1 GAAAGSGLAAR
12 RAVGRTPLMT
22 DLGNGQL
29 LDSPAASPSARPAMQ
44 FSGTPSEFERLI
56 TPQQSDITSTPKHHH
71 HRLASPG
78 RLANGSRN
86 GHYDSDG
93 GSRSPKQPD
102 WSLHEFDYRGTPM
115 LHHRPTGLLF
125 TSVPEDS
132 FPNLVGIIIEG
143 KPRWLGEADLPLLE
157 SMPQVC
163 EALAATV
170 PVGRLLV
177 RRLHVVPEPV
187 LRLCVILGLHEISEL
202 RELVLLEPGSVR
214 HKAAWAPA
222 GLSANHSA
230 QLLPLLRSE
239 LLRPSNPH
247 HAAAA
252 FSEDGSWPLVD
263 PEGQTARVAPDAAAV
278 AIVVSPDDDSVAAAG
293 PLPMELIGLPLV
305 QHLLQRYGLSKLMVQ
320 VAELE
325 ITAAPDL
332 LVLAHPDS
340 LQGAGAP
347 LSKWEEGRLAR
358 MLRDLPGLLK
368 KHSKARD
375 RAETE
380 AALGPAIEAL
390 MQQRRLDVLA
400 RPSRGALVTYD
411 DLEGGGG
418 GGRLKG
424 PVRVAVVLQEDS
436 SVSNSPKYGIE
447 NGAANK
453 FIVRDVESDRILH
466 MLVGHIRR
474 VRPAD
479 AGKHVRGDYAP
490 PASAGV
496 PVTPLSAAPR
506 LLVTRGSSWGRGTAY
521 DVYGEGIVGELLGPD
536 EQADEEGVDGA
547 GNGEA
552 NTNASGEGGEEG
564 PKLSSRW
571 LVRWPDG
578 QVYSYAVGAGGSF
591 ELSFLG
597 LHWRS
602 GAPVL
607 DSHRGLLVAPGEL
620 AVIPVS
626 RGPTWALD
634 TDDGLPGS
642 PGAALLDRT
651 TSALEVDWLRDLH
664 NPRSYYPD
672 PVNGAYPVVHAM
684 MAGQPVTLFTARQG
698 ARVEPAGLHPQ
709 AMSGSGTHFY
719 HKYYQSW
726 RGSSQETVAPGILL
740 APLRLEKDGLVVVWL
755 VSWPHAGRQEARVG
769 PTAGYCD
776 LVFAPLADAPQA
788 KNRLPHEHWHHQSAE
803 GRLVR
808 LNPAQLSLQPN
819 VTAGPLRP
827 AGRDV
832 GVVVRDLGPGVH
844 CGLLVRQLAGASSY
858 WYDEDVLL
866 PLTPVE
872 IRRLPSSLASALAVG
887 NSAVPVMDCTAMPG
901 MLVRRCYDDGST
913 LKCSTKEQQV
923 GILMAPVS
931 SGRWL
936 VRWSD
941 GSSAVY
947 NTGAGSKFQ
956 LSYVFE
962 HPQAG
967 APLAMPRSLDPAV
980 LSEAAVVSGFDSC
993 TPFAPAGAECDLA
1006 LVGGAAL
1013 QVDDEDK
1020 PRLLVQERM
1029 PVTVGTEAKQFRF
1042 SAGGLFRLYELAH
1055 AAVPGQPVTVFTAK
1069 QGLRVVLHPTDPTGM
1084 EDPAAVAAA
1093 VAAGGGAQPMGT
1105 LTRPIRLG
1113 AKGVTKANT
1122 PGSPVSPSRRVR
1134 GVSRVRKYDS
1144 AYASY
1149 TRSMSGDAGSDG
1161 AEAPP
1166 EVDPNTAVW
1175 EVAWDN
1181 GTVSPYVL
1189 GVSPAVTALRV
1200 APQPGFKVPPAAAP
1214 RDPPDRRLRIH
1225 DPVLHLPLKG
1235 LQVLDDHIYS
1245 MASNLDTAVCALNAT
1260 IQRLVSLWIG
1270 AASCEPIAPYRAI
1283 VHRVPMHA
1291 DTVLLAVGPVA
1302 KKDGSMG
1309 YLDPEEAQDLA
1320 RDCRAEDTELAA
1332 ATVALQA
1339 ALRGAPHLDLDAQR
1353 AAEKAALERKW
1364 RMETETHERSLT
1376 EEGMG
1381 AGVDSTEARPVNN
1394 FQGRWILT
1402 GISYEDAIADAAVGI
1417 AVATPAAAGSGHRS
1431 SDGGE
1436 ADGAVPQLVATGPC
1450 SSIVTKALERFN
1462 AAFKAAQGA
1471 LDGAGSDYK
1480 YQMTVLSRPA
1490 GAAIPLGHLQLTQR
1504 KASETDPLLVQEMLE
1519 TFHSF
1524 TIGLAA
1530 MPPAGLGAASDADAT
1545 PLGPLAIAA
1554 LNMAPELRSAAVRA
1568 HIAMNEYTAAQAAE
1582 WRRQIRIMYE
1592 EGAAAAAAAARSGTA
1607 GAAGLVDDDGDA
1619 DSDVASEVI
1628 NGVGLGVAAETDDG
1642 TRRGQYNGLALTT
1655 TSPPLVKVHGGVSVG
1670 DQEGLV
1676 QASEHATC
1684 LTPSE
1689 VAARFNDALLQ
1700 LWRAAGKANGCGGSA
1715 DVSDAVVKVYTY
1727 MHEQVSKAVAA
1738 YGITF
1743 MGQDAEN
1750 QRKEATAAAQEAVAA
1765 VAELQALA
1773 KQWDADETA
1782 LGAAE
1787 GSEAEGAATAVADK
1801 IKEGVAQVRR
1811 LVQKAVSLATDVSVC
1826 ANEAADAADELGRK
1840 GLTATTEELL
1850 QDTGAAAAV
1859 AAAARWAAVAT
1870 DGAALAAHAAGD
1882 SALTVVELAK
1892 RLAEDGGPTMRP
1904 AVEVAIASA
1913 ASLAALVRGTA
1924 ATAKHQKE
1932 SALSLL
1938 QERVDAAGTLSHA
1951 LGARASDL
1959 ERRVSEQA
1967 LALAS
1972 GSGSDQLLAKLKA
1985 ELEIANDC
1993 ATKAEAFL
2001 AEAVAVSKAAFK
2013 ESDYLERELEEA
2025 SEKAAEASSSAA
2037 EVQVEAVRLLVAAA
2051 GDSFR
2056 EPQTAIALLGQA
2068 WTALEFASKINSSSV
2083 PSSAYESIAVQAAE
2097 LCRALAGN
2105 VERAATELA
2114 ECPKDPDRLSPK
2126 QRNLSSAA
2134 AMTRAAQALALR
2146 RPGMGLPATAAASIA
2161 LAARQAGQAC
2171 SEVVGYAQALRNE
2184 AVSKAKVSVLTRES
2198 GDVASRLQYEILEM
2212 GQALED
2218 LAMVATG
2225 SPEAPRAQA
2234 AVSDVA
2240 RLLDEADSDLV
2251 KVDKYSREHTTW
2263 RHVAVAIAVQNLS
2276 VGFRR
2281 LPQTLDAA
2289 TAALE
2294 KALTAAAA
2302 AAAAAAAPSEAA
2314 DSGDADGAPLP
2325 TPGASGSSG
2334 EDVGRARA
2342 GFERAFHAVAE
2353 AERELRR
2360 ATMVGRMLVGRS
2372 WGVPSGMPGGAEVRD
2387 AEEARAKWIASAAS
2401 AMSATAQGLISVM
2414 RSKAVQSVSHLMRLN
2429 GAVVAVEEVLRLLG
2443 EGLGL
2448 PRTGEVAAVVA
2459 EQLRAAQEQRQ
2470 AALEEAAEAFG
2481 GVAAATRAH
2490 ADPVGAILAAAAPVD
2505 SDGSNGGGR
2514 SRRGGGGAAE
2524 VVFRPVFVQTA
2535 PTPSQHHGQS
2545 TIHFHVAV
2553 LLKEPGRRAAPAP
2566 AEVDAVL
2573 TRPAIRHLME
2583 PLEHLIDVTN
2593 NVLSN
2598 AQLALRD
2605 MVSEAE
2611 LLAPLLG
2618 LTHGSALL
2626 HASRDGPAGLSVGT
2640 GRYGPHVE
2648 ALVRANLRQAGR
2660 YSGIA
2665 EAYRALVAALV
2676 EGLQEATSRLSEQL
2690 EPVPVPYHA
2699 RRVAQERNAELVRQT
2714 MERAAKEAEEERAR
2728 AAAEAAAAEAAAA
2741 EAAAAEAA
2749 TATVAETQAEDDGA
2763 AAGGPTAPP
2772 ALLVPAP
2779 PTKPQSADH
2788 GASPRTRG
2796 SARRSSSI
2804 TSSVL
2809 TRKSAAAPADDTALS
2824 GPHENVVGTDSVK
2837 LATEA
2842 AEDDAASE
2850 SSSSSSSSSGPG
2862 GSRKLGLFA
2871 SIRDISA
2878 LSDEIAPTAEATA
2891 AVQTPPAAAS
2901 TAADTEADVDVSN
2914 LGDSVLLDADVDLG
2928 GSGGGAG
2935 VAVSITAGDG
2945 MSEMGTS
2952 RGGAASDIFGRSDSV
2967 MTASLLAELGEA

>member
-1 GAAAGSGLAAR
+1 MSSPSPAASVADGKASLSMQMHQAAVQGNTALLSQLLAQHPTQVDGSTNSGTQAPLLVAALLGQQNVVEMLLSAGGNPNRRGKRQETALMLAAQRGHVDVMRVLLTRGAQATAVDQRGWTALHFGAFAGHAASIRALLSGTAPTGRAALLELRTGKGETALALAAFGRKDDCCRVLIEAGAKPSLINDSGDKEYVQKLQQSGEALANGSGSDGATAPVTPKGLSTISPKASRGGARGAAAGSGLAAR

-22 DLGNGQL
+22 DLGNGQS

-56 TPQQSDITSTPKHHH
+56 TPQQSDITSSPKHHH
-71 HRLASPG
+71 RRLASPG
-78 RLANGSRN
+78 RMANGYRN
-86 GHYDSDG
+86 GQYDSDG
-93 GSRSPKQPD
+93 GPRSPKQPD

-115 LHHRPTGLLF
+115 LNHRPTGLLF

-132 FPNLVGIIIEG
+132 FPNLVGIIIDG

-187 LRLCVILGLHEISEL
+187 LRLCVLLGLHEISEL
-202 RELVLLEPGSVR
+202 RELILLEPDSVR
-214 HKAAWAPA
+214 HEAAWAPA
-222 GLSANHSA
+222 GLSVNHST

-247 HAAAA
+247 HATAP
-252 FSEDGSWPLVD
+252 FSEDGSWPMVD
-263 PEGQTARVAPDAAAV
+263 PDAPPARVAPAAAAV
-278 AIVVSPDDDSVAAAG
+278 ATVVSPDDDSVAAAG
-293 PLPMELIGLPLV
+293 PLPTELIGLPLV

-368 KHSKARD
+368 SHSKARD

-390 MQQRRLDVLA
+390 MRQRRLDVLA

-424 PVRVAVVLQEDS
+424 PVRVAVVLQEDGS
-436 SVSNSPKYGIE
+436 GSNSPKYGIE

-479 AGKHVRGDYAP
+479 AAKHVRGDYAP
-490 PASAGV
+490 PSSAGV
-496 PVTPLSAAPR
+496 PVTPLSAAPG
-506 LLVTRGSSWGRGTAY
+506 LLVTRGSSWGRGDAY
-521 DVYGEGIVGELLGPD
+521 DVYGEGIVGELLRPD
-536 EQADEEGVDGA
+536 EQADEDGVDGA

-552 NTNASGEGGEEG
+552 NTTASGEEGEEG

-620 AVIPVS
+620 AAIPVS

-672 PVNGAYPVVHAM
+672 PANGAYPVVHAM

-726 RGSSQETVAPGILL
+726 RASTQETVAPGILL

-808 LNPAQLSLQPN
+808 LNPAQLSLQPS

-844 CGLLVRQLAGASSY
+844 CGLLVRQLAGASAY

-872 IRRLPSSLASALAVG
+872 IRRLPSAMASALAVG
-887 NSAVPVMDCTAMPG
+887 NAAVPVMDCTAMPG

-967 APLAMPRSLDPAV
+967 SPLAMPRSLDPAV
-980 LSEAAVVSGFDSC
+980 LSEAAVVPGFDC
-993 TPFAPAGAECDLA
+993 CIPFAPAGAECDLA
-1006 LVGGAAL
+1006 LVGGASL

-1029 PVTVGTEAKQFRF
+1029 PVTVGAEAKQFRF

-1105 LTRPIRLG
+1105 LARPIRLG
-1113 AKGVTKANT
+1113 AKGVTKSNT
-1122 PGSPVSPSRRVR
+1122 PGSPMSPSRRVR

-1149 TRSMSGDAGSDG
+1149 TRSVNGDAGSDG

-1166 EVDPNTAVW
+1166 EVDPTTAVW

-1245 MASNLDTAVCALNAT
+1245 LASNLDTAVCAINAT

-1283 VHRVPMHA
+1283 VHRVPMHG
-1291 DTVLLAVGPVA
+1291 DTVLLAVGPTA
-1302 KKDGSMG
+1302 KKDGSVG

-1320 RDCRAEDTELAA
+1320 RACRAEDTELAA
-1332 ATVALQA
+1332 ATVALQT

-1364 RMETETHERSLT
+1364 RMEAETHERSLT
-1376 EEGMG
+1376 EEGIG
-1381 AGVDSTEARPVNN
+1381 AGVDSTTAQPVNN

-1417 AVATPAAAGSGHRS
+1417 AVAVPAAASGGRRS

-1436 ADGAVPQLVATGPC
+1436 ADSAVPQLVATGPC
-1450 SSIVTKALERFN
+1450 SAFVTKALERFN
-1462 AAFKAAQGA
+1462 AALKAAQGA
-1471 LDGAGSDYK
+1471 LDGACSGYK

-1530 MPPAGLGAASDADAT
+1530 MPPAGLGAAGDGDAT

-1554 LNMAPELRSAAVRA
+1554 LNLAPELRSAAVRA
-1568 HIAMNEYTAAQAAE
+1568 HTAMNEYTAAQAAE
-1582 WRRQIRIMYE
+1582 WRRQIRVMYE
-1592 EGAAAAAAAARSGTA
+1592 EGAAAAAAAARGGTA
-1607 GAAGLVDDDGDA
+1607 GAGLVDDDGDA
-1619 DSDVASEVI
+1619 DSDVATSEVI
-1628 NGVGLGVAAETDDG
+1628 SNVGLGVATETDDG

-1655 TSPPLVKVHGGVSVG
+1655 ASPPLVKVHGGVSVG

-1750 QRKEATAAAQEAVAA
+1750 QRKEAAAAAQEAVAA
-1765 VAELQALA
+1765 VTELQALA
-1773 KQWDADETA
+1773 KQWNPDEAA

-1787 GSEAEGAATAVADK
+1787 GSEAEGAAAAVADK

-1811 LVQKAVSLATDVSVC
+1811 LVQKAVSLVTDVSVC

-1859 AAAARWAAVAT
+1859 TAAARWAAAAT
-1870 DGAALAAHAAGD
+1870 DGAAMAAHAAGD
-1882 SALTVVELAK
+1882 AALAVVELAT
-1892 RLAEDGGPTMRP
+1892 RLAEDGGPNMRP

-1924 ATAKHQKE
+1924 AAARQQKE

-1938 QERVDAAGTLSHA
+1938 QERVDAAGTLSQA

-1967 LALAS
+1967 LALAA

-1993 ATKAEAFL
+1993 ATKAGAFL
-2001 AEAVAVSKAAFK
+2001 AEAEAVSKAAFE
-2013 ESDYLERELEEA
+2013 ESDHLERELEEA
-2025 SEKAAEASSSAA
+2025 SEKATEASSSAA

-2051 GDSFR
+2051 ADAFR
-2056 EPQTAIALLGQA
+2056 EPQTAMALLGQA

-2097 LCRALAGN
+2097 LCRTLAGN

-2134 AMTRAAQALALR
+2134 AMTRAAQSLALR
-2146 RPGMGLPATAAASIA
+2146 RPGMGLPATAAASLA
-2161 LAARQAGQAC
+2161 LAARQAAQAC

-2184 AVSKAKVSVLTRES
+2184 AVSKAKVSVLTREG
-2198 GDVASRLQYEILEM
+2198 GDMASRLQYEIMEM

-2218 LAMVATG
+2218 LVMVATG
-2225 SPEAPRAQA
+2225 SPEAPRAQV

-2263 RHVAVAIAVQNLS
+2263 RQVAVAIAVQNLS

-2281 LPQTLDAA
+2281 LPQALDAA
-2289 TAALE
+2289 TAALD

-2302 AAAAAAAPSEAA
+2302 AAAPSEAP
-2314 DSGDADGAPLP
+2314 DGGDADGTPLP
-2325 TPGASGSSG
+2325 TPGTGGSSG

-2387 AEEARAKWIASAAS
+2387 AEEARAKWITSAAS

-2414 RSKAVQSVSHLMRLN
+2414 RSKAVQSASHLMRLN
-2429 GAVVAVEEVLRLLG
+2429 GAVMAVEEALRLLG

-2448 PRTGEVAAVVA
+2448 PRTSEVAAVVA

-2470 AALEEAAEAFG
+2470 AALEEAAETFG

-2490 ADPVGAILAAAAPVD
+2490 SDPVGAILAAATPVD
-2505 SDGSNGGGR
+2505 GDGGNGGGR
-2514 SRRGGGGAAE
+2514 ARSGGGGAAE

-2553 LLKEPGRRAAPAP
+2553 LLKEPGRRAAPSP
-2566 AEVDAVL
+2566 PEVDAVL

-2583 PLEHLIDVTN
+2583 PLEHLIDVT
-2593 NVLSN
+2593 SKY
-2598 AQLALRD
+2598 
-2605 MVSEAE
+2605 
-2611 LLAPLLG
+2611 P
-2618 LTHGSALL
+2618 
-2626 HASRDGPAGLSVGT
+2626 
-2640 GRYGPHVE
+2640 
-2648 ALVRANLRQAGR
+2648 
-2660 YSGIA
+2660 
-2665 EAYRALVAALV
+2665 
-2676 EGLQEATSRLSEQL
+2676 
-2690 EPVPVPYHA
+2690 
-2699 RRVAQERNAELVRQT
+2699 
-2714 MERAAKEAEEERAR
+2714 
-2728 AAAEAAAAEAAAA
+2728 
-2741 EAAAAEAA
+2741 
-2749 TATVAETQAEDDGA
+2749 
-2763 AAGGPTAPP
+2763 
-2772 ALLVPAP
+2772 
-2779 PTKPQSADH
+2779 
-2788 GASPRTRG
+2788 
-2796 SARRSSSI
+2796 
-2804 TSSVL
+2804 
-2809 TRKSAAAPADDTALS
+2809 
-2824 GPHENVVGTDSVK
+2824 
-2837 LATEA
+2837 
-2842 AEDDAASE
+2842 
-2850 SSSSSSSSSGPG
+2850 
-2862 GSRKLGLFA
+2862 
-2871 SIRDISA
+2871 
-2878 LSDEIAPTAEATA
+2878 
-2891 AVQTPPAAAS
+2891 
-2901 TAADTEADVDVSN
+2901 
-2914 LGDSVLLDADVDLG
+2914 
-2928 GSGGGAG
+2928 
-2935 VAVSITAGDG
+2935 
-2945 MSEMGTS
+2945 
-2952 RGGAASDIFGRSDSV
+2952 
-2967 MTASLLAELGEA
+2967 